1 MHYLKSNKGTLLA
14 IHDESMNSFVAK
26 KIGECYF
33 GSCDYWTGGYKTTE
47 NYGVSSWRWWSDE
60 TKESMS
66 YTSWDW
72 LAGQPDGK
80 GIEERITTDENGKW
94 HDRSGNEEHKFI
106 CTKKASTGTVFI
118 EKFKNHDYF

>member
-1 MHYLKSNKGTLLA
+1 
-14 IHDESMNSFVAK
+14 MNSFVAHELYRD
-26 KIGECYF
+26 IF
-33 GSCDYWTGGYKTTE
+33 YWTGGYKTKDKE
-47 NYGVSSWRWWSDE
+47 WPYRVSWRWWSDDTE
-60 TKESMS
+60 ESMT

-80 GIEERITTDENGKW
+80 GVEERITTDENGKW